1 MIAFD
6 ILKLDRLTD
15 AQLFE
20 FCMAVRADLENLCS
34 YVKLLKS
41 NIGEGEASLS

>member
-1 MIAFD
+1 MMIAFD

-20 FCMAVRADLENLCS
+20 FCMAVGADQIQIIEHR
-34 YVKLLKS
+34 
-41 NIGEGEASLS
+41 